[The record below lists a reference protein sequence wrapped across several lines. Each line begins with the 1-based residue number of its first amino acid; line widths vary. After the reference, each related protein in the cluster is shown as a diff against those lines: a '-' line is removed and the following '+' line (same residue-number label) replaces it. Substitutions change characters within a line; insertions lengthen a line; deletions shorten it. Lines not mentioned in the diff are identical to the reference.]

1 MANASGH
8 MLVTDLTEADLLLS
22 RRMPVANG
30 KIDGIFK

>member
-8 MLVTDLTEADLLLS
+8 MLVTDRTEPDLLLS
-22 RRMPVANG
+22 RRIPVANG

>member
-1 MANASGH
+1 MAHASGH
-8 MLVTDLTEADLLLS
+8 MLAIDLTELDVLLS